1 MEMFHIPY
9 LRNTSPMSDFLA
21 LFSYGFFQ
29 KALLA
34 TLLASISCGIAGTYV
49 VSRRIV
55 FISGGIT
62 HASFGGIGLAFLAGF
77 NPLLGAAIFAVISAI
92 GIQFFSEKG
101 GIREDSSIA
110 IWWSLGMALGV
121 IFVFLTP
128 GYTPNLMSYLFGN
141 ILTVSSQEILAML
154 ILTIFLIGIFG
165 YWLRNI
171 LYIAFDEEFARASGL
186 PVTFFNYLLVVFIG
200 LTVVLSIRVVG
211 IILILSLLTIPQ
223 AIANL
228 FTRDF
233 KKMIGLSSL
242 FAFVGTFTGL
252 IVSYFLN
259 IPSGAT
265 IIFVLV
271 ILFVLLR
278 ILKYFKWYS
287 VRK

>member
-1 MEMFHIPY
+1 METFPTLF
-9 LRNTSPMSDFLA
+9 LRNTIPMNDFLA

-34 TLLASISCGIAGTYV
+34 TLLASISSGIAGTYV

-77 NPLLGAAIFAVISAI
+77 NPLLGAAIFAVISSV

-128 GYTPNLMSYLFGN
+128 GYTPNLMTYLFGN
-141 ILTVSSQEILAML
+141 ILTVSSHEILAMF
-154 ILTIFLIGIFG
+154 ILTILLAGIFG

-200 LTVVLSIRVVG
+200 LTVVLNIRVVG

-223 AIANL
+223 AMANL
-228 FTRDF
+228 YTMDF
-233 KKMIGLSSL
+233 KRMIGLSSL
-242 FAFVGTFTGL
+242 FAFLGTFTGL
-252 IVSYFLN
+252 VVSYFLN

-271 ILFVLLR
+271 FMFGLLR
-278 ILKYFKWYS
+278 LVKYLKWFS
-287 VRK
+287 AIG